1 MSNIKNLEYQLE
13 QEVIKEAKELIVERD
28 KAQLDYDKKWNV
40 ATRSR
45 EKLYEIKDELE
56 VLKEKYPGVVERVL
70 EEQGDTN
77 EG

>member
-56 VLKEKYPGVVERVL
+56 VLKEKYPGVVEGVL
-70 EEQGDTN
+70 EEQGNT
-77 EG
+77 GK